1 MDIDERCKK
10 DIVDYDPDG
19 LVLIDFPGFNLK
31 IAKFC
36 KRNNI
41 KVDYYIPPKTW
52 AWNSKRNIILKKN
65 INSIYSILPFE
76 KNYFMGED
84 IDINYIGNPLVHRI
98 KKNKLK
104 YSKLANVLKELSF
117 LRKLMEK
124 HQIEIT
130 DDLFTQLKEIN
141 LTLWNIEDQIRI
153 KEKNKEFDNTFIELA
168 RSVYFKNDKRAEI
181 KKRINQL
188 SNSEITEEKSYAE
201 Y

>member
-1 MDIDERCKK
+1 MKNLSFKK
-10 DIVDYDPDG
+10 KIINAPISIGELVD
-19 LVLIDFPGFNLK
+19 K
-31 IAKFC
+31 I
-36 KRNNI
+36 
-41 KVDYYIPPKTW
+41 T
-52 AWNSKRNIILKKN
+52 IL
-65 INSIYSILPFE
+65 E
-76 KNYFMGED
+76 
-84 IDINYIGNPLVHRI
+84 I
-98 KKNKLK
+98 KKNKLQN
-104 YSKLANVLKELSF
+104 SKLKNVLKELSF

-181 KKRINQL
+181 KKSINRL
-188 SNSEITEEKSYAE
+188 SNSEITEEKFYSE

>member
-1 MDIDERCKK
+1 MKNSSIKNKLINAPISIGEL
-10 DIVDYDPDG
+10 VD
-19 LVLIDFPGFNLK
+19 K
-31 IAKFC
+31 I
-36 KRNNI
+36 
-41 KVDYYIPPKTW
+41 T
-52 AWNSKRNIILKKN
+52 IL
-65 INSIYSILPFE
+65 E
-76 KNYFMGED
+76 
-84 IDINYIGNPLVHRI
+84 I
-98 KKNKLK
+98 KKNKLQD
-104 YSKLANVLKELSF
+104 SKLENVLKELSF

-153 KEKNKEFDNTFIELA
+153 KERNKEFDNIFIELA

-181 KKRINQL
+181 KKRINRL

>member
-1 MDIDERCKK
+1 MKNSPIKK
-10 DIVDYDPDG
+10 KIINAPISIGELVD
-19 LVLIDFPGFNLK
+19 K
-31 IAKFC
+31 ITILE
-36 KRNNI
+36 I
-41 KVDYYIPPKTW
+41 KKIKLQ
-52 AWNSKRNIILKKN
+52 NSKL
-65 INSIYSILPFE
+65 E
-76 KNYFMGED
+76 
-84 IDINYIGNPLVHRI
+84 
-98 KKNKLK
+98 
-104 YSKLANVLKELSF
+104 NVLKELSF

-153 KEKNKEFDNTFIELA
+153 KEKNKEFDNNFIELA

>member
-1 MDIDERCKK
+1 MKNSSIKK
-10 DIVDYDPDG
+10 IINAPISIGELVD
-19 LVLIDFPGFNLK
+19 K
-31 IAKFC
+31 ITILE
-36 KRNNI
+36 I
-41 KVDYYIPPKTW
+41 KKIKLQ
-52 AWNSKRNIILKKN
+52 NSKL
-65 INSIYSILPFE
+65 E
-76 KNYFMGED
+76 
-84 IDINYIGNPLVHRI
+84 
-98 KKNKLK
+98 
-104 YSKLANVLKELSF
+104 NVLKELSF

-153 KEKNKEFDNTFIELA
+153 KEKNKEFDNIFIELA

>member
-1 MDIDERCKK
+1 MKNSPIKK
-10 DIVDYDPDG
+10 KIINAPISIGELVD
-19 LVLIDFPGFNLK
+19 K
-31 IAKFC
+31 I
-36 KRNNI
+36 
-41 KVDYYIPPKTW
+41 T
-52 AWNSKRNIILKKN
+52 IL
-65 INSIYSILPFE
+65 E
-76 KNYFMGED
+76 
-84 IDINYIGNPLVHRI
+84 I
-98 KKNKLK
+98 KKNKLQN
-104 YSKLANVLKELSF
+104 SKLENVLKELSF

-153 KEKNKEFDNTFIELA
+153 KEKNKEFDNIFIELA

-188 SNSEITEEKSYAE
+188 SNSEITEEKSYAD